1 MSRWQPRVGIPAAL
15 VMSAVLVGFG
25 LGRSFARDTV
35 ASLLDTGET
44 VLGQPIVY
52 PRSEPAKVVS
62 VIVTML
68 PGEETGWHRHDVP
81 MFGLI
86 LEGEVTVDYGAK
98 GTRVYRQGEAVM
110 EAIDVAH
117 NGRNTG
123 AVPARILA
131 VFMGAKGIPNTVP
144 LPAPAP

>member
-1 MSRWQPRVGIPAAL
+1 MSRRRPRFGMFALLALSAAL
-15 VMSAVLVGFG
+15 LGFG
-25 LGRSFARDTV
+25 LRQSLARDTV

-86 LEGEVTVDYGAK
+86 LEGEVTVDYGAR
-98 GTRVYRQGEAVM
+98 GTRIYRQGEAVM
-110 EAIDVAH
+110 EAIDLAH

-123 AVPARILA
+123 TVPARILA
-131 VFMGAKGIPNTVP
+131 VFMGAKDVPNTVP